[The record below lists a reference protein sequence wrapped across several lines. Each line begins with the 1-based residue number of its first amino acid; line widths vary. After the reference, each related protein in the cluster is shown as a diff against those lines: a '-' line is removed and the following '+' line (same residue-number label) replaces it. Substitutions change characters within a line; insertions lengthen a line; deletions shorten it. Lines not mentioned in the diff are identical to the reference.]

1 MKDIQKVIKG
11 IDKLPTLPLVVTKLT
26 DLVTNPHTSASD
38 IQNVIT
44 KDQALS
50 ARVLKLV
57 NSAFYGFS
65 ERISSISHA
74 IVILGFNTIK
84 NIALSASVFEMFD
97 KEHGESQLDKEGF
110 WMHSIAVAGASKLI
124 ARHLRL
130 TTLEDIFVAGLLHDV
145 GKIILDQFM
154 HEEYRKVI
162 DIVGERNILIAEAE
176 YEVLEL
182 SHSQV
187 GAYLATNWK
196 LPAALV
202 QMIGLHHKPELAG
215 DFAKHTF
222 CVHLADILV
231 RALEIGSGGDNRM
244 PMISKSLWEE
254 YGFDSDK
261 IRMILDV
268 LEEELQDVE
277 NFVKGI

>member
-1 MKDIQKVIKG
+1 MKDIQTVIKS

-97 KEHGESQLDKEGF
+97 KNQSGQLDKEGF

-145 GKIILDQFM
+145 GKVILDQFV
-154 HEEYRKVI
+154 HEDYKKVL
-162 DIVGERNILIAEAE
+162 DVVKEKNVLIAEAE

-182 SHSQV
+182 THSQV

-231 RALEIGSGGDNRM
+231 RALEIGNGGDARI
-244 PMISKSLWEE
+244 PFASRSLWEE
-254 YGFDSDK
+254 YEFDASKVRK
-261 IRMILDV
+261 ILGE
-268 LEEELQDVE
+268 LENELQDVE
-277 NFVKGI
+277 SFVKGM

>member
-1 MKDIQKVIKG
+1 VKDIQKVIKS
-11 IDKLPTLPLVVTKLT
+11 IDKLPTLPLIVTKLS

-97 KEHGESQLDKEGF
+97 KNQQGQLDKEGF

-124 ARHLRL
+124 AKHLKL

-145 GKIILDQFM
+145 GKVILDQFV
-154 HEEYRKVI
+154 HEDYKTVF
-162 DIVGERNILIAEAE
+162 ERIASKNILIGEAE

-182 SHSQV
+182 THSQV

-196 LPAALV
+196 LPSALV
-202 QMIGLHHKPELAG
+202 QMIGLHHRPDLAG
-215 DFAKHTF
+215 EFAKHTF

-231 RALEIGSGGDNRM
+231 RALEIGNGGDKRI
-244 PMISKSLWEE
+244 PFACKPLWEE
-254 YGFDSDK
+254 YGFDAAW
-261 IRMILDV
+261 IRRILEDM
-268 LEEELQDVE
+268 EEELQDVE
-277 NFVKGI
+277 NFVKGM